1 MYAAFRDTPD
11 FAGGPNKCCGNL
23 ILRVE
28 RVDTSQTQFKR
39 LETMNQ
45 IFLGVVGRVRRIT
58 DVACARGTVAKV
70 LAIIYKE

>member
-1 MYAAFRDTPD
+1 MD
-11 FAGGPNKCCGNL
+11 FSQISYSCCGNL

-45 IFLGVVGRVRRIT
+45 IFLGVVGRVRRIP